1 MPVSES
7 VDEDDEH
14 DSKDTVLQKYFL
26 QEWKLVKSLLDDIVS
41 NQQVSDLSSVH
52 KIRSIMDKYQQQ
64 GELLEPYLESIV
76 SPLMQIIRTRTMELG
91 FESDEI
97 LEIIKPICIIIY
109 TLVTVCGYKAVIKFF
124 PHQVSD
130 LELAVSLLEK
140 CHGANSVTSL
150 RQESKG
156 EMEAKCVMLLW
167 LSILVLV
174 PFDISSVDTSIASSN
189 ELGELEL
196 APLVLRILKFSKDY
210 LSNAGP
216 MRTMAGLVLS
226 KLISRPD
233 MPMAFTSF
241 IEWTHEVLSSGTYD
255 FSSHFQLLGAVE
267 ALAAIFKAGG
277 RKGLMGVV
285 STVWTDVSLLEK
297 SGTAAHSPLLRKYLV
312 KLTQRI
318 GLTCLPPRSPA
329 WCYVVDKT
337 TLHLQNPHLY
347 PLLECMAMC
356 VARMGRTSSLG
367 ENVSLNV
374 SKRAD
379 QCSHDENIDSVK
391 PEESANCLED
401 EAMDVPE
408 IVEEIIEMLLAGLK
422 DTDTVVRWSAAK
434 GIGRITSRLTSALS
448 DEVLPSILELFS
460 PGEGDGS
467 WHGACLALAELAR
480 RGLLLPMS
488 LPKVVPYVVKALH
501 YDIRRGPHSVGS
513 HVRDA
518 AAYVCWAFGRAYYH
532 VDMRYVLEQLA
543 PHLLTVACYDREVN
557 CRRAAAAAFQE
568 NVGRQGNYPHGIDI
582 VNTADYFSLSSR
594 VNSYLHVAVYIA
606 QYEGYLYPFAEELL
620 HNKIGHWDKGL
631 RELAGEALSAL
642 VKYDPEYFA
651 SFVLEKLIPS
661 TLSSDLCMRHGA
673 TLATAEVVLALHR
686 FDYAL
691 ATEKQKQV
699 AGVVPAIEKAR
710 LYRGKGG
717 EIMRSAV
724 SRFIECISSSHL
736 LLPEKIKRSLLDTL
750 SENLRHPNSQIQ
762 NDAVKALEHFVRA
775 YLVTTNNEGASSIT
789 SKYLEQLTDQNV
801 AVRRGSAMAL
811 GVLPYELL
819 ANRWRDVLLKLSS
832 SCMIENKPEDRDAEA
847 RVNAVKGLM
856 LVLKTLT
863 QERDCSSICCGED
876 GMSLYH
882 LIKNEV
888 MLSLFKALDDYS
900 VDNRGDVGS
909 WIREAAMEGLETCT
923 YILCI
928 KDSNGKSHGVESLS
942 ERPNN
947 DVADNNQVVSFFD
960 ANLATN
966 VIGGIAKQAVE
977 KMDKIRE
984 AAAKVLQRIL
994 YNKAIFIPFIPYREN
1009 LEEIVPNETDLKWGV
1024 PTFSYQ
1030 RFVQLLRF
1038 SCYSRSVLSGL
1049 VISIGGLQDSLR
1061 KASISAL
1068 LKYLQPVETEESN
1081 DRRSREHMLSAD
1093 MLWVLQQYKKCDR
1106 VIVPTLKTIEILFS
1120 KKIFLD
1126 MEDQTPVFCAS
1137 VLDSLAVEL
1146 KGSKDF
1152 AKLYSGIAILGYIAS
1167 LLETINA
1174 RAFTHLLALLGHRYP
1189 KIRKASAEQV
1199 YIVLLQNGNLVPED
1213 KMEKAL
1219 EIISETCWDGDVEA
1233 TKLQKLELY
1242 EMAGVDLGLLVKPR
1256 DKLPNKDSGKE
1267 PATNDENAS
1276 YSSLVGSSG
1285 F

>member
-76 SPLMQIIRTRTMELG
+76 SPLMQIIRTRTIELG

-140 CHGANSVTSL
+140 CHGANAVTSL

-216 MRTMAGLVLS
+216 MRTISGLVLS

-241 IEWTHEVLSSGTYD
+241 IEWTHEVLSSGTDD

-329 WCYVVDKT
+329 WCYV
-337 TLHLQNPHLY
+337 
-347 PLLECMAMC
+347 
-356 VARMGRTSSLG
+356 GRTSSLG

-379 QCSHDENIDSVK
+379 QSSHDENIDSVK

-408 IVEEIIEMLLAGLK
+408 TVEEIIEMLLAGLR

-448 DEVLPSILELFS
+448 DEVLSSILELFS

-594 VNSYLHVAVYIA
+594 VNSYLHVAAYIA

-651 SFVLEKLIPS
+651 RFVLEKLIPS

-673 TLATAEVVLALHR
+673 TLATAEIVLALHR

-847 RVNAVKGLM
+847 RVNAVKGLI

-909 WIREAAMEGLETCT
+909 WVREAAMEGLETCT

-928 KDSNGKSHGVESLS
+928 KDSNGKAHGVESMS

-947 DVADNNQVVSFFD
+947 DVADNNQAVSFFD

-1030 RFVQLLRF
+1030 HFVQLLRF
-1038 SCYSRSVLSGL
+1038 SCYSRPVLSGL

-1068 LKYLQPVETEESN
+1068 LKYLQPGETEESN

-1174 RAFTHLLALLGHRYP
+1174 RAFTHLLTLLGHRYP

-1219 EIISETCWDGDVEA
+1219 EIVSETCWDGDVEA

-1242 EMAGVDLGLLVKPR
+1242 EMAGVELGLLVKPR
-1256 DKLPNKDSGKE
+1256 DKLPNKDSEKQ

-1276 YSSLVGSSG
+1276 YSSLVGSTG